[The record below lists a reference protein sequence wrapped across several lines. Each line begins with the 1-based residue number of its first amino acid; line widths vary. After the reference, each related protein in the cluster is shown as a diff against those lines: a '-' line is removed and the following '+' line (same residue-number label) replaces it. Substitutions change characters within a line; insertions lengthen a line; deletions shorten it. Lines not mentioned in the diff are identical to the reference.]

1 MFETSTRRGS
11 PSANPSGTDDSQ
23 TPGWT
28 GETPV
33 LHSRIDSSEGGVSIP
48 GTILNPDWRAEE
60 PECAANLI
68 FQKALVGKMQP
79 YLAIVK

>member
-1 MFETSTRRGS
+1 MLGS
-11 PSANPSGTDDSQ
+11 AIGLSSRVRDGGQASP
-23 TPGWT
+23 PGWT

-79 YLAIVK
+79 YLAIGK